1 MKLFVVAATSM
12 ELETIS
18 KCTFE
23 SNHEISYHTLGIGI
37 LQSCFQLQKL
47 AIQKPD
53 FIIQF
58 GIAGSYNQTLSI
70 GETVIVVNEQLGDCG
85 AEDHDQLLTL
95 NDLGLQNKNEFPFEN
110 NVLQNPFL
118 KNHPSHLKKVYGLTV
133 NLTAGNPDT
142 IQLRKNKYNADIE
155 SMEGACLHYVCL
167 QYGIP
172 FIQLRGISNY
182 VEPRNK
188 SNWNIP
194 LALSNCKE
202 EVIQFIQTL

>member
-12 ELETIS
+12 ELDSIS
-18 KCTFE
+18 KYTFE
-23 SNHEISYHTLGIGI
+23 SNHEISYHTHGIGI
-37 LQSCFQLQKL
+37 LQSCFQLHKL

-58 GIAGSYNQTLSI
+58 GIAGSYIQTLSI
-70 GETVIVVNEQLGDCG
+70 GEPVIIVNEQLGDCG
-85 AEDHDQLLTL
+85 VEDHEQLLTL

-110 NVLQNPFL
+110 NVLPNPFL

-133 NLTAGNPDT
+133 NLTAGNADT
-142 IQLRKNKYNADIE
+142 IRLRKNKFNADIE
-155 SMEGACLHYVCL
+155 SMEGASLHYVCL

-172 FIQLRGISNY
+172 FLQLRGISNY